1 MSEFPI
7 DTELARDEPALG
19 EFFRDGEAPLDA
31 GLWWQL
37 DRQGA
42 TLGALRAL
50 FHGPAA
56 LARLRVWVF
65 LELMG
70 LPEGRLAREQLNRHF
85 HVLTDEALELVLR
98 RLREADLLSWDA
110 SEQLY
115 SVTPLA
121 QSLLGLLA
129 PLTAAPAEHDELAT
143 LLAGVAGAQQLGTLQ
158 AGQLQSLQAQLA
170 RLNDEFA
177 EAIASGSEFRLR
189 KARGR
194 FERALGLV
202 EKASEALTAIIRGA
216 EDRNDARLERLARDL
231 GLAQARL
238 LAMASQFNRALQQA
252 DRQRIT
258 LGSTGI
264 TTTDVRRWLQQQ
276 DDLGA
281 LLADACA
288 VPVAP
293 VFVAQHE
300 LLDATEGEFE
310 RERARAPQAEPLP
323 GARTAPPGT
332 LDVAEFPPDLAALQ
346 VLLQRWSA
354 EDPTERPLAPAL
366 LGSGYARAAYRA
378 QLLPLM
384 GDPQSTGLAGATG
397 ELARQP
403 WRARFAAEQ
412 GPVDDPHVRWMSQGR
427 LIRTDGSPEGD
438 AE

>member
-1 MSEFPI
+1 M
-7 DTELARDEPALG
+7 
-19 EFFRDGEAPLDA
+19 
-31 GLWWQL
+31 
-37 DRQGA
+37 
-42 TLGALRAL
+42 
-50 FHGPAA
+50 
-56 LARLRVWVF
+56 
-65 LELMG
+65 
-70 LPEGRLAREQLNRHF
+70 
-85 HVLTDEALELVLR
+85 
-98 RLREADLLSWDA
+98 
-110 SEQLY
+110 
-115 SVTPLA
+115 
-121 QSLLGLLA
+121 
-129 PLTAAPAEHDELAT
+129 
-143 LLAGVAGAQQLGTLQ
+143 
-158 AGQLQSLQAQLA
+158 
-170 RLNDEFA
+170 
-177 EAIASGSEFRLR
+177 
-189 KARGR
+189 
-194 FERALGLV
+194 ER
-202 EKASEALTAIIRGA
+202 ASEALSAIIEQAQADG
-216 EDRNDARLERLARDL
+216 NARLERLAREL

-276 DDLGA
+276 ADLGA
-281 LLADACA
+281 LLEDACA

-427 LIRTDGSPEGD
+427 LIRTDIASEGD